1 MNNETPNTTNGKRN
15 KMVNINTK
23 ETSIYVNANV
33 NVIVNVNVY
42 VNVTVNVNVYV
53 KVNGVQKEQPTTSVV
68 SNRNP

>member
-33 NVIVNVNVY
+33 NVIVNVY
-42 VNVTVNVNVYV
+42 VNVIVNVNV
-53 KVNGVQKEQPTTSVV
+53 
-68 SNRNP
+68 

>member
-1 MNNETPNTTNGKRN
+1 M
-15 KMVNINTK
+15 
-23 ETSIYVNANV
+23 NANV

-53 KVNGVQKEQPTTSVV
+53 KVNGVQKEQPTTSIV

>member
-23 ETSIYVNANV
+23 ETPIYVNAN
-33 NVIVNVNVY
+33 VNVNVY
-42 VNVTVNVNVYV
+42 VNVTVNVTVN
-53 KVNGVQKEQPTTSVV
+53 VNGVQKEQPTTPTTSIV

>member
-1 MNNETPNTTNGKRN
+1 
-15 KMVNINTK
+15 MVNINTK

-33 NVIVNVNVY
+33 NVNVNVNVY

-53 KVNGVQKEQPTTSVV
+53 KVNGVQKEQPTTSIV

>member
-23 ETSIYVNANV
+23 ETPIYVNANV
-33 NVIVNVNVY
+33 NVS
-42 VNVTVNVNVYV
+42 VNVTVNVTVN
-53 KVNGVQKEQPTTSVV
+53 VNGVQKEQPTTPTTSIV

>member
-1 MNNETPNTTNGKRN
+1 
-15 KMVNINTK
+15 MVNINTK
-23 ETSIYVNANV
+23 ETSIYVNA

-53 KVNGVQKEQPTTSVV
+53 KVNGVQKEQPTTSIV

>member
-1 MNNETPNTTNGKRN
+1 
-15 KMVNINTK
+15 MVNINTK

-42 VNVTVNVNVYV
+42 VNVTVNVTVN
-53 KVNGVQKEQPTTSVV
+53 VNGVQKEQPTTPTTSIV